1 MKRGTSIVFF
11 SHSWRT
17 ERPDIQGIL
26 KGHLYVHSYVRLRK
40 RWLQERKKGWMA
52 VFLYSSSDLSECPF
66 PQSIILFL
74 AKGRREIRKSKSL
87 IFKELESPSALTNVK
102 SLTSTIL
109 SSSALPGIDRGH
121 PALLPT
127 WALQHKEFTPSFK
140 VQENAG
146 RKIKKLKNPLPCWR
160 CARSHET

>member
-17 ERPDIQGIL
+17 ERPDMQGIL

-74 AKGRREIRKSKSL
+74 AKGRSEIRKSKSL

-146 RKIKKLKNPLPCWR
+146 RKIKK
-160 CARSHET
+160 